1 MEKITAKEGMYL
13 TQKNL
18 ENENGRVFAIT
29 LYLADNDSADNWR
42 DATQQEYY
50 EWQRGQDKFVEDL
63 IASDVEPEQ
72 IEI

>member
-63 IASDVEPEQ
+63 IASEVEPEQ

>member
-18 ENENGRVFAIT
+18 ENENGRVFAIS

-50 EWQRGQDKFVEDL
+50 EWQRKQDKFVEDL
-63 IASDVEPEQ
+63 IASEVEPEQ

>member
-18 ENENGRVFAIT
+18 ENENGRVFAIS

-50 EWQRGQDKFVEDL
+50 EWQRKQDKFVEDL
-63 IASDVEPEQ
+63 MASDVEPEQ

>member
-1 MEKITAKEGMYL
+1 MEKLTAKEGMYL
-13 TQKNL
+13 TQKNI
-18 ENENGRVFAIT
+18 ENENGRVFAIS

-50 EWQRGQDKFVEDL
+50 EYQRKQDKFVEDL
-63 IASDVEPEQ
+63 MAVDAEPEK

>member
-18 ENENGRVFAIT
+18 ENENGRVFAIS

-50 EWQRGQDKFVEDL
+50 EWQRKQDKFVEDL
-63 IASDVEPEQ
+63 MASDIDKE
-72 IEI
+72 

>member
-63 IASDVEPEQ
+63 MASDVEPEQ

>member
-18 ENENGRVFAIT
+18 ENENGRVFAIS

-50 EWQRGQDKFVEDL
+50 EYQRKQDKFVEDL
-63 IASDVEPEQ
+63 IASEVEPEQ

>member
-50 EWQRGQDKFVEDL
+50 EWQRKQDKFVEDL
-63 IASDVEPEQ
+63 MASEVEPEQ

>member
-1 MEKITAKEGMYL
+1 MEKLTAKEGMYL

-18 ENENGRVFAIT
+18 ENENGRVFAIS

-50 EWQRGQDKFVEDL
+50 EYQRKQDKFVEDL
-63 IASDVEPEQ
+63 IAVDAEPEK

>member
-18 ENENGRVFAIT
+18 ENENGRVFAIS

>member
-1 MEKITAKEGMYL
+1 MEKLTAKEGMYL
-13 TQKNL
+13 TQKNI
-18 ENENGRVFAIT
+18 ENEKGRVFAIS

-50 EWQRGQDKFVEDL
+50 EYQRKQDKFVEDL
-63 IASDVEPEQ
+63 MAVDAEPEK

>member
-1 MEKITAKEGMYL
+1 MYL

-18 ENENGRVFAIT
+18 ENENGRVFAIS

-50 EWQRGQDKFVEDL
+50 EWQRKQDKFVEDL
-63 IASDVEPEQ
+63 MASDIDKE
-72 IEI
+72 

>member
-18 ENENGRVFAIT
+18 ENENGRVFAIS

-50 EWQRGQDKFVEDL
+50 EYQRKQDKFVEDL
-63 IASDVEPEQ
+63 IASNVESEEY
-72 IEI
+72 EI

>member
-1 MEKITAKEGMYL
+1 MEKLTAKEGMYL

-18 ENENGRVFAIT
+18 ENENGRVFAIS

-50 EWQRGQDKFVEDL
+50 EYQRKQDKFVEDL
-63 IASDVEPEQ
+63 IAVDAEPEK
-72 IEI
+72 INI

>member
-1 MEKITAKEGMYL
+1 MEKLTAKEGVYL

-18 ENENGRVFAIT
+18 ENENGREFAIS

-50 EWQRGQDKFVEDL
+50 EYQRKQDKFVEDL
-63 IASDVEPEQ
+63 IAVDAEPEK
-72 IEI
+72 INI

>member
-18 ENENGRVFAIT
+18 ENENGRVFAIS
-29 LYLADNDSADNWR
+29 LYLADDDSADNWR

-50 EWQRGQDKFVEDL
+50 EWQRKQDKFVEDL
-63 IASDVEPEQ
+63 MASDVEPEQ

>member
-18 ENENGRVFAIT
+18 ENENGRVFAIS

-63 IASDVEPEQ
+63 MASDVEPEQ

>member
-1 MEKITAKEGMYL
+1 MEKLTAKEGMYL

-18 ENENGRVFAIT
+18 ENENGRVFAIS

-50 EWQRGQDKFVEDL
+50 EYQRKQDKFVEDL
-63 IASDVEPEQ
+63 MASDIDKE
-72 IEI
+72 

>member
-1 MEKITAKEGMYL
+1 MKKLTAKEGMYL
-13 TQKNL
+13 TQKNI
-18 ENENGRVFAIT
+18 ENENGRVFAIS

-50 EWQRGQDKFVEDL
+50 EYQRKQDKFVEDL
-63 IASDVEPEQ
+63 MAVDAEPEK

>member
-1 MEKITAKEGMYL
+1 MEKLTAKEGMYL
-13 TQKNL
+13 TQKNI
-18 ENENGRVFAIT
+18 ENENGRVFAIS

-50 EWQRGQDKFVEDL
+50 EWQRKQDKFVEDL
-63 IASDVEPEQ
+63 MAVDAEPEK